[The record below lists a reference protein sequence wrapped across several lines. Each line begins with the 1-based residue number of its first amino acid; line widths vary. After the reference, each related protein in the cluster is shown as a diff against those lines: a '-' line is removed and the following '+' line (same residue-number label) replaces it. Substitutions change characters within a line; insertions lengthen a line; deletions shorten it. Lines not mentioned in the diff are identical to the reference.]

1 MRCGETHIRSEEYHK
16 NYSDEKIFSKLIDNE
31 KPIIL
36 DIGAHEGESVI
47 FFKDIF
53 KHCKIYSFE
62 PFPISYQKLKVL
74 NYEDFNPINKA
85 VSSNSGVNDFYI
97 FEKSHLNSLNKIN
110 VDSEDSIH
118 FAKTVKEK
126 KIQIETTTL
135 DDFIFEKKIQQI
147 DLIKVDVQGSEAE
160 VLIGGFNT
168 LKITKL
174 ITLEINLFDFYDKKS
189 SFLEIETLL
198 PNFEL
203 FSIIR
208 LSQNPKNFRTD
219 WCEVIYINKSL

>member
-1 MRCGETHIRSEEYHK
+1 M
-16 NYSDEKIFSKLIDNE
+16 
-31 KPIIL
+31 
-36 DIGAHEGESVI
+36 
-47 FFKDIF
+47 
-53 KHCKIYSFE
+53 
-62 PFPISYQKLKVL
+62 
-74 NYEDFNPINKA
+74 
-85 VSSNSGVNDFYI
+85 
-97 FEKSHLNSLNKIN
+97 
-110 VDSEDSIH
+110 
-118 FAKTVKEK
+118 
-126 KIQIETTTL
+126 
-135 DDFIFEKKIQQI
+135 
-147 DLIKVDVQGSEAE
+147 IKVDVQGSEAE